1 MGLMLAVLSAT
12 GACSFIQKVMPT
24 NLKHATTIGIGL
36 FQAFIGFRMTN
47 VVVGDPETLV
57 ALGDLLS
64 IEVALSL
71 ATTILIAILVV
82 LRVPG
87 AMLIGISVSSIIS
100 WASGLSPL
108 PASFVELPS
117 IDIFWPAFDWAG
129 VVERWQDTLPT
140 LLAFLFVC
148 VFDTAGVQFG
158 AGMQV
163 GSCACVRAAC
173 MRASR

>member
-71 ATTILIAILVV
+71 ATT
-82 LRVPG
+82 
-87 AMLIGISVSSIIS
+87 S
-100 WASGLSPL
+100 
-108 PASFVELPS
+108 
-117 IDIFWPAFDWAG
+117 
-129 VVERWQDTLPT
+129 
-140 LLAFLFVC
+140 
-148 VFDTAGVQFG
+148 
-158 AGMQV
+158 
-163 GSCACVRAAC
+163 
-173 MRASR
+173 